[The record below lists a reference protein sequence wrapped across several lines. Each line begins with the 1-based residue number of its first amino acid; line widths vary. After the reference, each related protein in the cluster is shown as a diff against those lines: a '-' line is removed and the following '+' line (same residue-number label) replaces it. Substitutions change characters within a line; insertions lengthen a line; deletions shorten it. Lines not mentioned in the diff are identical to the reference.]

1 MIQKSGEKFKLI
13 VHKVKIEIC
22 RLHIKD
28 EIEARFSQ
36 ETRNYFQHSLY
47 FRPAYGSSVCQLK
60 HMFMESTGPYICVP
74 PFLKKSYFTLSRRDP
89 RIHCLTVEHLFSNRN
104 AFFNRIKLCG

>member
-1 MIQKSGEKFKLI
+1 MIQNAGEKFKLI
-13 VHKVKIEIC
+13 VRKVKIEIC

-28 EIEARFSQ
+28 EIEAIFSH

-47 FRPAYGSSVCQLK
+47 FRPAYGTSVYKLK

-74 PFLKKSYFTLSRRDP
+74 PFLKKSYFTLSGRDP
-89 RIHCLTVEHLFSNRN
+89 RIRFLTDEHLFSNRN
-104 AFFNRIKLCG
+104 ICLFQ